1 MPESDAVPS
10 SDGADDDGDG
20 GGGGGARSGRP
31 AGRPGPAGPTGPA
44 VLEEVA
50 LPHGPLT
57 ILRPADP
64 DAVEF
69 DPVSV
74 VEGAEELHPPHWA
87 RLWPSARALAAAL
100 EQAGPRRLA
109 GRRVLEL
116 GCGLGLPSLVAARAG
131 AVPVLATDRSP
142 AAVAWVAANARRSG
156 LQVDAAVASFDG
168 RDPLLDAQRWDLV
181 LASDVLYGAAA
192 ADALSVLLP
201 RVTSRRAAV
210 WLADPGRPETPRWL
224 EANRDTWTVRTRP
237 LPRGVDLHVLRRRP

>member
-1 MPESDAVPS
+1 MPGSDAAPP
-10 SDGADDDGDG
+10 G
-20 GGGGGARSGRP
+20 GSEDPGRSGRGGS
-31 AGRPGPAGPTGPA
+31 ARRPGPAGPTGPA
-44 VLEEVA
+44 VLEEIA
-50 LPHGPLT
+50 LPSGPLT
-57 ILRPADP
+57 IIRPADP

-69 DPVSV
+69 DPVTV
-74 VEGAEELHPPHWA
+74 AEGVEELHPPHWA

-100 EQAGPRRLA
+100 EQAGPGRLA

-131 AVPVLATDRSP
+131 AVPVVATDRSP

-156 LQVDAAVASFDG
+156 LRVDAVAAAFDG
-168 RDPLLDAQRWDLV
+168 RDPLLDRQRWDLV

-192 ADALSVLLP
+192 ADALSRLLP

-224 EANRDTWTVRTRP
+224 DAQRDAWTVRTRP
-237 LPRGVDLHVLRRRP
+237 LPHGVDLHVLRRRP